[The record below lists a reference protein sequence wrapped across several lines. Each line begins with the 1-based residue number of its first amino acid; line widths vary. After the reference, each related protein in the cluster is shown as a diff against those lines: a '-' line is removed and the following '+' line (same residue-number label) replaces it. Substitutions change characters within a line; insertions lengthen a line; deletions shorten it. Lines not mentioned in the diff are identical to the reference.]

1 MSKQK
6 NILSFFKP
14 VVTKRTS
21 SEACENL
28 EGTKKLKLEESVENE
43 KNNVNTFEDKAA
55 TRLSSM
61 TEELSVL
68 DPNMGISWFCAL
80 ENELKKPYF
89 KKLSEYVLSERMK
102 YTVYPRP
109 DNVWS
114 WTKMCP
120 ISKIKVVI
128 LGQDPYHNPNQAH
141 GLCFSVP
148 KGIQPPPS
156 LLNMYKELKDDINDF
171 VVPDHGDLTSWA
183 KQGVLLLNACLTVRQ
198 NSPNSHADKGW
209 ENITNAVI
217 KYISDRSKGV
227 VFLLWGSYAQK
238 KASCV
243 DQKKHHLLKTVHPSP
258 LSAHRGFFGCKH
270 FSKCNKLLK
279 DEGKEPIDWNSLN
292 QS

>member
-14 VVTKRTS
+14 AVTKRAS
-21 SEACENL
+21 SEASENPQ
-28 EGTKKLKLEESVENE
+28 GMKKLKLDAPQENDQ
-43 KNNVNTFEDKAA
+43 NNINTYEDRAA
-55 TRLSSM
+55 KKLSSM
-61 TEELSVL
+61 SNELPIL
-68 DPNMGISWFCAL
+68 DPDMGVTWFYAL
-80 ENELKKPYF
+80 ENEFKKPYF
-89 KKLSEYVLSERMK
+89 KKLSEFVITERMK
-102 YTVYPRP
+102 ATVYPKP
-109 DNVWS
+109 DDVWS

-120 ISKIKVVI
+120 ISRVKVVI

-156 LLNMYKELKDDINDF
+156 LINMYKELKDDIEDF
-171 VVPDHGDLTSWA
+171 VIPNHGDLTSWA

-198 NSPNSHADKGW
+198 NSPNSHSNQGW

-217 KYISDRSKGV
+217 KYISDRNKGV

-243 DQKKHHLLKTVHPSP
+243 DQVRLFWSYSIFYKKKI
-258 LSAHRGFFGCKH
+258 RK
-270 FSKCNKLLK
+270 
-279 DEGKEPIDWNSLN
+279 
-292 QS
+292 